1 MIGGK
6 FKMNQYFLVYNRI
19 GSRSR
24 YQYNSAYLSHHGI
37 LGMKWGIRRYQP
49 YPSGH
54 IGGKEVGEARR
65 KRKSADYLRAKEL
78 KKRGPEKLSNEE
90 LAIVNER
97 LKLEKDFKS
106 YTSRQK
112 EGNEYIK
119 KFLADSGVKIVG
131 SVAMAGAIYISL
143 RYGSKYVVSAVKD
156 LGKDA
161 VKAAPNVAKQVG
173 SEIKNAALT
182 SGKDAVK
189 AAADSL
195 GKSAQTNR
203 TARKVAKGLMS
214 YGRTVDKILST
225 TRR

>member
-1 MIGGK
+1 MGK
-6 FKMNQYFLVYNRI
+6 IVPTNFLVCNGI
-19 GSRSR
+19 VSGSR
-24 YQYNSAYLSHHGI
+24 YQYNSTYLSHHGI
-37 LGMKWGIRRYQP
+37 LGMKWGVRRYQP

-65 KRKSADYLRAKEL
+65 KKKSADYLRAKEL
-78 KKRGPEKLSNEE
+78 KKQGPKKLSNEE

-97 LKLEKDFKS
+97 LKLEKEFKS

-131 SVAMAGAIYISL
+131 SIAMAGAIYIGL
-143 RYGSKYVVSAVKD
+143 RYGSKYVVSAAKD

-173 SEIKNAALT
+173 SGIKNAA
-182 SGKDAVK
+182 SSAGKDAVK

-195 GKSAQTNR
+195 SKSAQTNK
-203 TARKVAKGLMS
+203 TAKKVVKGLTS

-225 TRR
+225 TRRR